1 MIVING
7 DSWGCG
13 ELVNKE
19 GPWERH
25 GEREIVHG
33 GLAEYFYRSGQIC
46 VNLSSV
52 GSTNLETVQ
61 RLEIFLIA
69 NQHLVKE
76 IKKIYIFQTEW
87 SRDIK
92 STNYQ
97 DKKYEELKRNSLNQF
112 YRSLSNLAIQFNVRI
127 YLIGGAS
134 DISDECLLHRNL
146 QIACKSIYNLVTK
159 TDSESV
165 YDLFL
170 DQPIVDYMND
180 QEHKLTI
187 EDKQKINRDIEIAN
201 NRLDSFKSYRDLFY
215 PDGYHANRKAHKIL
229 FDFLQGNVA

>member
-13 ELVNKE
+13 ELINKE

-25 GEREIVHG
+25 GEREVVHG
-33 GLAEYFYRSGQIC
+33 GLAEYFCESGEIC
-46 VNLSSV
+46 VNISAI

-69 NQHLVKE
+69 NQHLIKE

-92 STNYQ
+92 VENC
-97 DKKYEELKRNSLNQF
+97 KNNNYEELKLNSLNYF
-112 YRSLSNLAIQFNVRI
+112 YRSLSNLATQYNVKI
-127 YLIGGAS
+127 HLIGGAG
-134 DISDECLLHRNL
+134 DISDDCLQYNNL
-146 QIACKSIYNLVTK
+146 QIACKSIYNLVTQ
-159 TDSESV
+159 TNAESV

-170 DQPIVDYMND
+170 DRPIVDYLNS
-180 QEHKLTI
+180 QEQAFTI
-187 EDKQKINRDIEIAN
+187 EDTQKINRDIELAD
-201 NRLDSFKSYRDLFY
+201 NRLNSFKSYKDLFY
-215 PDGYHANRKAHKIL
+215 PDGYHANQKAHKIL
-229 FDFLQGNVA
+229 FDHLKGNVA